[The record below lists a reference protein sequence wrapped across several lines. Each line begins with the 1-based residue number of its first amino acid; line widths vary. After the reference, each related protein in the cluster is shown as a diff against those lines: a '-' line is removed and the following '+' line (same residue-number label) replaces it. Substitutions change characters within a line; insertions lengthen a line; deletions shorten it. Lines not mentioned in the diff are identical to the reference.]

1 MNTPRFELPNIMVG
15 QAHKEITHNEALVRI
30 DALLHM
36 SVVATATNPPIL
48 NVSDA
53 GKSWIV
59 GAGATG
65 RWMGQDLAVATWS
78 GADWDFFRPAEGMAV
93 WDQGNSVELR
103 YVDGI
108 WQSPSAVPSPQG
120 GAVIDTEA
128 RSAITQLLMQLR
140 LSGIIGQ

>member
-1 MNTPRFELPNIMVG
+1 V
-15 QAHKEITHNEALVRI
+15 LVRI

-48 NVSDA
+48 NVSDL

-59 GAGATG
+59 GAAATG
-65 RWMGQDLAVATWS
+65 EWMGQDLAVATWS
-78 GADWDFFRPAEGMAV
+78 GADWDFFRPTEGMAV
-93 WDQGNSVELR
+93 WDQSNSVELR

-108 WQSPSAVPSPQG
+108 WQSPSAVPSPQD

-128 RSAITQLLMQLR
+128 RSAITQLLTQLR